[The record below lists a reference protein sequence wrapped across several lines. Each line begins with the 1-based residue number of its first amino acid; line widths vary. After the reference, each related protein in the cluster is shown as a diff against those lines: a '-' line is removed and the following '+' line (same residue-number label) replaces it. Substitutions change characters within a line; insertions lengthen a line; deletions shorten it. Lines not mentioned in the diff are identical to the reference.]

1 MKNKMIRILV
11 LIETIVIIGLG
22 IAFILKV
29 NDSNI
34 LEYDQEIE
42 KKWLIRQ
49 EDIPYDLSKADKYE
63 IIQTYIN
70 FSPEI
75 RLRNLNNSEYVLT
88 IKSDTALKG
97 FVREEH
103 EWLITK
109 EEYEN
114 LITKKE
120 GNTIYKTRYR
130 FKDENNVEMEIDIFS
145 GDLKGLAYLEIEFSN
160 TESANDYLTP
170 NWVIKDVTTDLNYK
184 NGYLARYGIPKSYY
198 EYIK

>member
-160 TESANDYLTP
+160 TESANGYLTP